1 MGKERKVER
10 EWERKEEKEG
20 KKKKKTKCEYGD
32 RTSDHSG
39 WEMYRIVAV
48 QGVYFNRC

>member
-20 KKKKKTKCEYGD
+20 KKKQKQSANMVIGRQITLVG
-32 RTSDHSG
+32 
-39 WEMYRIVAV
+39 
-48 QGVYFNRC
+48 RCTV